1 TRCRIHNFEV
11 PEINFDEWLLREPT
25 CGSELSSVNW
35 QKAADDI
42 LNFTVV
48 FRNLY
53 SIRFATLNFEQLR
66 KYSYTINK
74 SADFLNKFPKFVK
87 KILPNLSTK
96 DDVIFMENA
105 LDIFSVLE
113 QWRHFLLEQMYSHI
127 ENLSKN
133 TQGIYVS
140 DGSQSGQHNNTV
152 KVHEGVIAWT
162 RPPYGR
168 LERFLANR
176 NY

>member
-1 TRCRIHNFEV
+1 MLHDFKISETNMASNSKKSDLFTAESHEDDPESMNFEV

-53 SIRFATLNFEQLR
+53 SIRFATLNFDQLR

-113 QWRHFLLEQMYSHI
+113 QWRHFLLEQ
-127 ENLSKN
+127 
-133 TQGIYVS
+133 
-140 DGSQSGQHNNTV
+140 
-152 KVHEGVIAWT
+152 
-162 RPPYGR
+162 
-168 LERFLANR
+168 
-176 NY
+176 